1 MTERITRFPVVDGHN
16 DLAWACRE
24 HRDYSVFGLDSE
36 HDSSSSHLQTDV
48 PKLRRGGVQGQFWSV
63 WVHTDLH
70 GTDAVQATLEQI
82 DFIHRM
88 IAAYPDDF
96 ERAVTADDVE
106 GARLNERIASLL
118 GVEGGNQ
125 INNSLAV
132 LRQYARLGVRYLTLT
147 WNSSTEWADAAVDAA
162 THNGLNDRGR
172 AVIAEMNRIGM
183 MVDLSHVSAATMQ
196 DALDAS
202 DLPLLFSHSS
212 CFALNPHPR
221 NVPDAILT
229 QLAAND
235 GVQMITFVPAF
246 ISAEYRRWE
255 NDGSVGDKPLVSVSQ
270 VADHVEHARRVAGI
284 DHIGLGGDFDGCP
297 DMPVGLADV
306 SEYPNL
312 FGELARRGWNDADLL
327 KLGYQ
332 NVLRVLRAN
341 DPAYLAYLAFIA

>member
-1 MTERITRFPVVDGHN
+1 MTVSIPKFAVIDGHN

-24 HRDYSVFGLDSE
+24 HRDYSVAGLDYE
-36 HDSSSSHLQTDV
+36 CDSGHSAVQTDI

-63 WVHTDLH
+63 WVHTDLE
-70 GTDAVQATLEQI
+70 GTDSVQATLEQI
-82 DFIHRM
+82 DFVHRL

-106 GARLNERIASLL
+106 RAQRRGTIASLL

-125 INNSLAV
+125 MNNSLAV
-132 LRQYARLGVRYLTLT
+132 LREYARLGVRYMTLT
-147 WNSSTEWADAAVDAA
+147 WNSSTEWADAAVGAV
-162 THNGLNDRGR
+162 THNGINERGR

-183 MVDLSHVSAATMQ
+183 MIDLSHVSAATMQ
-196 DALDAS
+196 DALDATA
-202 DLPLLFSHSS
+202 LPLLFSHSS

-221 NVPDAILT
+221 NVPDAILA

-255 NDGSVGDKPLVSVSQ
+255 DAGSVGEKPVVTVAH
-270 VADHVEHARRVAGI
+270 VADHVEHARAVAGV

-297 DMPVGLADV
+297 DMPIGLANV

-312 FGELARRGWNDADLL
+312 FEELGRRGWSDVDLA
-327 KLGYQ
+327 KLGDQ

-341 DPAYLAYLAFIA
+341 DDAYRAFVA

>member
-1 MTERITRFPVVDGHN
+1 MTVSIPKIAVIDGHN

-24 HRDYSVFGLDSE
+24 HRHYSVAGLDSE
-36 HDSSSSHLQTDV
+36 HDSGRYHLQTDV
-48 PKLRRGGVQGQFWSV
+48 PKLRRGRVQGQFWSV
-63 WVHTDLH
+63 WVHTDLE
-70 GTDAVQATLEQI
+70 GTDSVQATLEQI
-82 DFIHRM
+82 DFIHRL

-106 GARLNERIASLL
+106 RAQHDGRIASLL

-125 INNSLAV
+125 MNNSLAV
-132 LRQYARLGVRYLTLT
+132 LREYARLGVRYMTLT
-147 WNSSTEWADAAVDAA
+147 WNSTTEWADAAVDVA
-162 THNGLNDRGR
+162 THNGLNERGR
-172 AVIAEMNRIGM
+172 AIVAEMNRIGM

-196 DALDAS
+196 DALDATT
-202 DLPLLFSHSS
+202 LPLLFSHSS

-221 NVPDAILT
+221 NVPDAILL
-229 QLAAND
+229 QLKAND

-246 ISAEYRRWE
+246 ISADYRCWE
-255 NDGSVGDKPLVSVSQ
+255 ERGSVGEKPVVTVIH
-270 VADHVEHARRVAGI
+270 VADHVEHARNVAGV

-312 FGELARRGWNDADLL
+312 FAELSRRGWSDADLA

-341 DPAYLAYLAFIA
+341 DPAYRAFMA

>member
-1 MTERITRFPVVDGHN
+1 MTVRIPRFAVIDGHN
-16 DLAWACRE
+16 DFAWACRE
-24 HRDYSVFGLDSE
+24 HRNYSVAGLDSE
-36 HDSSSSHLQTDV
+36 NDSGLTLLQTDV
-48 PKLRRGGVQGQFWSV
+48 PRLRLGGVVGQFWSV
-63 WVHTDLH
+63 WVHTDLE
-70 GTDAVQATLEQI
+70 GADSVQATLEQI
-82 DFIHRM
+82 DFIHRL
-88 IAAYPDDF
+88 IAAYPEDF

-106 GARLNERIASLL
+106 RAQHGGKIASLL

-125 INNSLAV
+125 MNNSLAV
-132 LRQYARLGVRYLTLT
+132 LREYARLGVRYMTLT
-147 WNSSTEWADAAVDAA
+147 WNSTTEWADAAVDDA

-196 DALDAS
+196 DALDATT
-202 DLPLLFSHSS
+202 LPLLFSHSS

-221 NVPDAILT
+221 NVPDAILR

-246 ISAEYRRWE
+246 ISADYRSWE
-255 NDGSVGDKPLVSVSQ
+255 DNGSVGDKPVVTVGH
-270 VADHVEHARRVAGI
+270 VADHVEHARSVAGI

-312 FGELARRGWNDADLL
+312 FAELERRGWSDADLA
-327 KLGYQ
+327 KLGHQ

-341 DPAYLAYLAFIA
+341 DPAYRAFVA

>member
-1 MTERITRFPVVDGHN
+1 MTESFMEFPVIDGHN

-24 HRDYSVFGLDSE
+24 HREYSVNGLDSE
-36 HDSSSSHLQTDV
+36 QDSGRSALQTDI
-48 PKLRRGGVQGQFWSV
+48 PKLRRGGVHGQFWSV
-63 WVHTDLH
+63 WVHTDLE
-70 GTDAVQATLEQI
+70 GPDSVQATLEQI
-82 DFIHRM
+82 DFVHRLT
-88 IAAYPDDF
+88 AAYPDDF

-106 GARLNERIASLL
+106 RAQQNGKIASLL

-132 LRQYARLGVRYLTLT
+132 LREYARLGVRYMTLT
-147 WNSSTEWADAAVDAA
+147 WNSSTEWADAAVGQVA
-162 THNGLNDRGR
+162 HHGINDRGR

-183 MVDLSHVSAATMQ
+183 MIDLSHVSAATMQ
-196 DALDAS
+196 DALDATE
-202 DLPLLFSHSS
+202 LPLIFSHSS

-221 NVPDAILT
+221 NVPDEILI
-229 QLAAND
+229 QLKAND

-246 ISAEYRRWE
+246 ISADYRRWE
-255 NDGSVGDKPLVSVSQ
+255 DEGSVGDKPVVTVAH
-270 VADHVEHARRVAGI
+270 VADHVEHARSVAGI

-312 FGELARRGWNDADLL
+312 FAELARRGWSDAHLA
-327 KLGYQ
+327 KLGHQ

-341 DPAYLAYLAFIA
+341 DFAYRAFVA

>member
-1 MTERITRFPVVDGHN
+1 MTERFTRFPVIDGHN
-16 DLAWACRE
+16 DLAWACRA
-24 HRDYSVFGLDSE
+24 HRDYSVSGLDSE
-36 HDSSSSHLQTDV
+36 QDSGRSALQTDV
-48 PKLRRGGVQGQFWSV
+48 PKLRRGGVHGQFWSV
-63 WVHTDLH
+63 WVHTDLE
-70 GTDAVQATLEQI
+70 GTDSVQATLEQI
-82 DFIHRM
+82 DFIHRL

-96 ERAVTADDVE
+96 EWAVTADDVE
-106 GARLNERIASLL
+106 RAQLNGRIASLL

-132 LRQYARLGVRYLTLT
+132 LREYARLGVRYMTLT
-147 WNSSTEWADAAVDAA
+147 WNSSTEWADAAVGDV
-162 THNGLNDRGR
+162 THDGINDRGR

-183 MVDLSHVSAATMQ
+183 MIDLSHVSAATMQ
-196 DALDAS
+196 DALDATE
-202 DLPLLFSHSS
+202 LPLLFSHSS

-221 NVPDAILT
+221 NVPDQILT
-229 QLAAND
+229 QLKANN

-246 ISAEYRRWE
+246 ISADYRCWE
-255 NDGSVGDKPLVSVSQ
+255 DEGSAGDKPLVTVAH
-270 VADHVEHARRVAGI
+270 VADHVEHARRVAGV

-312 FGELARRGWNDADLL
+312 FAELSRRGWSNADLA

-341 DPAYLAYLAFIA
+341 DPAYRAFIA

>member
-1 MTERITRFPVVDGHN
+1 MTERFTKFPVIDGHN

-24 HRDYSVFGLDSE
+24 HRDYSITGLDSE
-36 HDSSSSHLQTDV
+36 HDFGCHQLQTDV
-48 PKLRRGGVQGQFWSV
+48 PKLRRGGVHGQFWSV
-63 WVHTDLH
+63 WVHTDLE
-70 GTDAVQATLEQI
+70 GTDSVQATLEQI

-88 IAAYPDDF
+88 IEAYPDDF
-96 ERAVTADDVE
+96 EWAVTADDVE
-106 GARLNERIASLL
+106 RARLNERIASLL

-132 LRQYARLGVRYLTLT
+132 LREYARLGVRYMTLT
-147 WNSSTEWADAAVDAA
+147 WNSTIEWADAAVDDA
-162 THNGLNDRGR
+162 THDGLNERGL

-196 DALDAS
+196 DALDATE
-202 DLPLLFSHSS
+202 LPLLFSHSS

-246 ISAEYRRWE
+246 ISAEYRSWE
-255 NDGSVGDKPLVSVSQ
+255 DGGSVGQKPLVTVVQ
-270 VADHVEHARRVAGI
+270 VADHVEHARSVAGI

-312 FGELARRGWNDADLL
+312 FAELVHRGWNDADLA

-341 DPAYLAYLAFIA
+341 DPAYRAFIA

>member
-1 MTERITRFPVVDGHN
+1 MTVRIPKFAVIDGHN

-24 HRDYSVFGLDSE
+24 HRDYSVTGLDSE
-36 HDSSSSHLQTDV
+36 HDSRGSQLQTDV

-63 WVHTDLH
+63 WVHTDLE
-70 GTDAVQATLEQI
+70 GTDSVQATLEQI
-82 DFIHRM
+82 DFIHRL
-88 IAAYPDDF
+88 IAAYPADF

-106 GARLNERIASLL
+106 RAQHGGRVASLL

-125 INNSLAV
+125 MNNSLAV
-132 LRQYARLGVRYLTLT
+132 LREYARLGVRYMTLT
-147 WNSSTEWADAAVDAA
+147 WNSSTEWADAAVGDV
-162 THNGLNDRGR
+162 THNGLNERGR
-172 AVIAEMNRIGM
+172 AIIAEMNRIGM

-196 DALDAS
+196 DALDATA
-202 DLPLLFSHSS
+202 LPLLFSHSS

-221 NVPDAILT
+221 NVPDVILT

-246 ISAEYRRWE
+246 ISADYRSWE
-255 NDGSVGDKPLVSVSQ
+255 DNGSVGDKPVVTVAH
-270 VADHVEHARRVAGI
+270 VADHVEHARSLAGV

-297 DMPVGLADV
+297 DMPVGLANV

-312 FGELARRGWNDADLL
+312 FAELERRGWSEADLA
-327 KLGYQ
+327 KLGHQ

-341 DPAYLAYLAFIA
+341 DPAYRAFMA

>member
-1 MTERITRFPVVDGHN
+1 MTERFTRFPVIDGHN
-16 DLAWACRE
+16 DLAWACRA
-24 HRDYSVFGLDSE
+24 HRDYSVSGLDSE
-36 HDSSSSHLQTDV
+36 QDSGRSALQTDV
-48 PKLRRGGVQGQFWSV
+48 PKLRRGGVHGQFWSV
-63 WVHTDLH
+63 WVHTDLE
-70 GTDAVQATLEQI
+70 GTDSVQATLEQI
-82 DFIHRM
+82 DFIHRL

-96 ERAVTADDVE
+96 EWAVTADDVE
-106 GARLNERIASLL
+106 RAQLNGRIASLL

-132 LRQYARLGVRYLTLT
+132 LREYARLGVRYMTLT
-147 WNSSTEWADAAVDAA
+147 WNSSTEWADAAVDDA
-162 THNGLNDRGR
+162 THDGMNDRGR

-183 MVDLSHVSAATMQ
+183 MIDLSHVSAATMQ
-196 DALDAS
+196 DALDATE
-202 DLPLLFSHSS
+202 LPLIFSHSS

-221 NVPDAILT
+221 NVPDQILT
-229 QLAAND
+229 QLKANN

-246 ISAEYRRWE
+246 ISADYRRWE
-255 NDGSVGDKPLVSVSQ
+255 DEGSAGDKPLVTVAH
-270 VADHVEHARRVAGI
+270 VADHVEHARRVAGV

-312 FGELARRGWNDADLL
+312 FAELSRRGWSDADLA

-341 DPAYLAYLAFIA
+341 DPAYRAFIA